1 MLSLRHKAIWM
12 VFGDYSKVVALGM
25 PRKLRMIVNRHDP
38 ALGKIRQVKTNS
50 GFRAPGCPRGI
61 PNSELVFL
69 EMAVDFPEQFTLG
82 FGQVRTADFFI
93 WALGDDIGIMSAI
106 AMRVLFS

>member
-1 MLSLRHKAIWM
+1 MILGENGKA
-12 VFGDYSKVVALGM
+12 VTLGM
-25 PRKLRMIVNRHDP
+25 PRKLWMVVNSHDS
-38 ALGKIRQVKTNS
+38 ALCKIRQVKANGCLRT
-50 GFRAPGCPRGI
+50 PGCPRGI

-69 EMAVDFPEQFTLG
+69 EMPVYFPEQFTLG

-106 AMRVLFS
+106 AMRVLFSQ